1 MYKFSK
7 MKLDE
12 IIDIF
17 FSEILLE
24 DIEQSLFF
32 SNVSLSNDELKVVI
46 RIVQDIIVLLKSIP
60 KDKTVLL
67 QGYLKHKSDS
77 PVFTAHIDI
86 IYQSNYPK
94 KKFEYTR
101 DTTQFILERGGCI

>member
-1 MYKFSK
+1 VNIEENDKRLLFMYKFSK

-46 RIVQDIIVLLKSIP
+46 RIV
-60 KDKTVLL
+60 
-67 QGYLKHKSDS
+67 
-77 PVFTAHIDI
+77 
-86 IYQSNYPK
+86 
-94 KKFEYTR
+94 
-101 DTTQFILERGGCI
+101 